1 LTSEHGREYGCSRI
15 TFDNVEY
22 RQEGRPMA
30 VAAPSTRKL
39 LNDPAKVVKESL
51 PALDDEPAAV
61 WDAPVHTPALRWGA

>member
-1 LTSEHGREYGCSRI
+1 
-15 TFDNVEY
+15 
-22 RQEGRPMA
+22 MA

-51 PALDDEPAAV
+51 PALDDELAAL